1 MKQFIIYVI
10 LLLLAIT
17 PSVHCQKYNSIFS
30 KDTTQWNVFECAPDA
45 GGTFAYYSFSDT
57 IINSKIYNII
67 YKEML
72 YSPSQ
77 VLGNDSY
84 ISGYIREDTI
94 NGKWWSLENNNNQYQ
109 EVLFMDLNL
118 LKGDYFPFFNQYQQ
132 PDSALVDTVYYQ
144 NGRKVIE
151 INKLHGDCR
160 NIYKTLFIEG
170 IGPTSGFE
178 EIGRFS
184 LICKLE
190 NNNHVFSTQSDVNGN
205 CFLEGAADI
214 KSVKNEDLIT
224 LYPNPA
230 NNILTIK
237 SSNCN
242 KQPIVI
248 YDSQGTQVKKLY
260 LDENEIKLDISNYHS
275 GIYIIRIDSLSCKF
289 TKQ

>member
-10 LLLLAIT
+10 LLLAIT

-57 IINSKIYNII
+57 IINSKTYHII

-77 VLGNDSY
+77 VLGNYSY
-84 ISGYIREDTI
+84 IFGYIREDTI
-94 NGKWWSLENNNNQYQ
+94 NGKWWSLGNNNNQYQ

-178 EIGRFS
+178 GIGRFS

-190 NNNHVFSTQSDVNGN
+190 NNNMSFQHNLMLMGTVFLKEQQ
-205 CFLEGAADI
+205 I
-214 KSVKNEDLIT
+214 
-224 LYPNPA
+224 
-230 NNILTIK
+230 
-237 SSNCN
+237 
-242 KQPIVI
+242 
-248 YDSQGTQVKKLY
+248 
-260 LDENEIKLDISNYHS
+260 
-275 GIYIIRIDSLSCKF
+275 
-289 TKQ
+289 